1 MERSSPS
8 GRWVRGF
15 AVLILILYAA
25 PAAQAATVTVTG
37 TGDTVTVDGSVTL
50 REAIASVN
58 GAASVNADV
67 VAAGPPYGT
76 ADTIAFDIG
85 GGGPQTIV
93 VGATPLPVIA
103 RQVVIDGYT
112 QGGSSPNT
120 LAIGDTAVLNVILQG
135 STAGVHGL
143 ELNSLAASSVIRGLV
158 LQGHFFALQ
167 VGASGVTIA
176 GNFIGTDRTAV
187 SSSATTANSRGIN
200 VTIGGNTIGGSTPA
214 DRNVISGNGFG
225 ITLNSQLA
233 NAVLGNYIGL
243 NGAGNAALGNTN
255 AGILFGSGVGIGG
268 ATIGGIT
275 ASPGTGVGNVISG
288 NGSDG
293 IRMLTGGGGATIGVA
308 TIQGN
313 IMGLDAA
320 GGTAIP
326 NVGAN
331 VYLFDS
337 DLPTDGVPRLGPVT
351 VGGLA
356 AGAGNVLSGS
366 GHGIFSQARGTVLFG
381 NRIGTDITGTLARP
395 NTFGAEI
402 SGGGMVFV
410 AATIVGNVVA
420 GNSSD
425 GARVFS
431 ARAAFENNRIGTTP
445 GGAALGNGGHGIL
458 VDNGAASI
466 GDTLPGAGNVI
477 ANNGNTGV
485 LVLGASQADILGN
498 AIFQNTGLGINNSA
512 PDLVTPNDAGDGDT
526 GPNGLQNFPV
536 ITAAAIAAGNVTV
549 SGTINSEDG
558 STFRVEI
565 FSSTAC
571 DGSGFG
577 EGATFLGAVDVNTD
591 GVGNGAFGPV
601 AFAIPGGQTVITAT
615 ARNASGE
622 TSEFSACFTAT
633 GAPPVATLS
642 IDNVSANEG
651 DVGPTPFVFTVT
663 LSQASAT
670 PVTVSYA
677 TVDDTATAPGDYLT
691 AAGTLTFQPGDP
703 LTQTITVDVV
713 GETVVEPNETFFVD
727 LSSPSGATLATP
739 RGTGTIVN
747 DDAEGPAAEIP
758 TLSGWGALLLL
769 AALALAGSVRLRS
782 RKEERT
788 C

>member
-85 GGGPQTIV
+85 GGGPQTIT

-143 ELNSLAASSVIRGLV
+143 ELNSFAASSVIRGLV

-233 NAVLGNYIGL
+233 NTVLGNYIGL

-268 ATIGGIT
+268 ATIGGLT
-275 ASPGTGVGNVISG
+275 ASPGTGAGNVISG

-293 IRMLTGGGGATIGVA
+293 IRMLTGGGGATIGVT

-326 NVGAN
+326 NAGAN

-356 AGAGNVLSGS
+356 AGAANVLSGS
-366 GHGIFSQARGTVLFG
+366 GHGVFSQARGTVLFG
-381 NRIGTDITGTLARP
+381 YPIGTAITG
-395 NTFGAEI
+395 
-402 SGGGMVFV
+402 
-410 AATIVGNVVA
+410 
-420 GNSSD
+420 
-425 GARVFS
+425 
-431 ARAAFENNRIGTTP
+431 
-445 GGAALGNGGHGIL
+445 
-458 VDNGAASI
+458 
-466 GDTLPGAGNVI
+466 
-477 ANNGNTGV
+477 
-485 LVLGASQADILGN
+485 
-498 AIFQNTGLGINNSA
+498 
-512 PDLVTPNDAGDGDT
+512 
-526 GPNGLQNFPV
+526 
-536 ITAAAIAAGNVTV
+536 V
-549 SGTINSEDG
+549 S
-558 STFRVEI
+558 
-565 FSSTAC
+565 
-571 DGSGFG
+571 
-577 EGATFLGAVDVNTD
+577 
-591 GVGNGAFGPV
+591 
-601 AFAIPGGQTVITAT
+601 
-615 ARNASGE
+615 
-622 TSEFSACFTAT
+622 
-633 GAPPVATLS
+633 
-642 IDNVSANEG
+642 
-651 DVGPTPFVFTVT
+651 
-663 LSQASAT
+663 
-670 PVTVSYA
+670 
-677 TVDDTATAPGDYLT
+677 
-691 AAGTLTFQPGDP
+691 
-703 LTQTITVDVV
+703 
-713 GETVVEPNETFFVD
+713 
-727 LSSPSGATLATP
+727 
-739 RGTGTIVN
+739 
-747 DDAEGPAAEIP
+747 
-758 TLSGWGALLLL
+758 
-769 AALALAGSVRLRS
+769 
-782 RKEERT
+782 
-788 C
+788 